1 MSASG
6 CETLASISTRRR
18 RFRTSTRALR
28 LPIHRFPSVRT
39 VYGPVRYDRRPLG
52 AALWQPPSL
61 SILLQPQLIELIEI
75 DRHTCAQRFHGYCGD
90 CVCNIDSAEHRRCL
104 DERRSCSL
112 AQQQRRRG
120 RRGTR
125 VRKRTPEASRP
136 SSRAIQQTKCW
147 RSSHHRPPT
156 TRTLPTD
163 RRSCSSRRAPA
174 ARPASGGQA
183 RC

>member
-1 MSASG
+1 MFVRIPPEPTRYRRTIDASG
-6 CETLASISTRRR
+6 ALAVCKDTRSITARRR

-28 LPIHRFPSVRT
+28 LPVHCFPSVRT

-112 AQQQRRRG
+112 PQQQRHHG
-120 RRGTR
+120 PRGTR
-125 VRKRTPEASRP
+125 ARKHTLAPSRT
-136 SSRAIQQTKCW
+136 SSRAI
-147 RSSHHRPPT
+147 P
-156 TRTLPTD
+156 
-163 RRSCSSRRAPA
+163 
-174 ARPASGGQA
+174 
-183 RC
+183 